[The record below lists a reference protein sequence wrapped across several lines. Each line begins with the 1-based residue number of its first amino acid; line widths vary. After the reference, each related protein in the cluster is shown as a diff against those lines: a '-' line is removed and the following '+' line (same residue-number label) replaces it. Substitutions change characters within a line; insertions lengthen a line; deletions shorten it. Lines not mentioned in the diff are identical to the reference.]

1 MAQPGLRLTQPQDA
15 LAVCGHHHLDV
26 LLLPG
31 LELLEGVATVTQ
43 GDVQALLQGWD
54 DGRGDA

>member
-1 MAQPGLRLTQPQDA
+1 MAQHGLLLTQPQDA

-31 LELLEGVATVTQ
+31 LELLEDVAPVTQ
-43 GDVQALLQGWD
+43 GDVQALLQG
-54 DGRGDA
+54 